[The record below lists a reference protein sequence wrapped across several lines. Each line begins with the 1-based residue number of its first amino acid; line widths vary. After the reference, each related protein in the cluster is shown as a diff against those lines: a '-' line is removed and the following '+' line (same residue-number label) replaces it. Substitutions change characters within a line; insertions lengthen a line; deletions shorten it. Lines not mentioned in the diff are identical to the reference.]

1 LSTPI
6 QEAQVRST
14 SGFTLIELMVAMV
27 ILSILT
33 AIAVPSYVRYA
44 QRGDL
49 VEATQGL
56 SQYRV
61 QMEQYYQ
68 DNGNYGTGGA
78 CGVAA
83 PTGLVNFTLT
93 CNLAS
98 AQSYTATM
106 TGNAGGQ
113 VAGFVYTI
121 NQSNTQ
127 QTTGLP
133 SSWGALTSAAST
145 SWIVR

>member
-1 LSTPI
+1 M
-6 QEAQVRST
+6 RST
-14 SGFTLIELMVAMV
+14 SGFTLIELLVAMA
-27 ILSILT
+27 ILAILT
-33 AIAVPSYVRYA
+33 AIAVPSYLRYV

-68 DNGNYGTGGA
+68 DNGNYGTGGV

-83 PTGLVNFTLT
+83 PTTLVNFTLT
-93 CNLAS
+93 CNLTS

-106 TGNAGGQ
+106 TGNAGSP
-113 VAGFVYTI
+113 VDFFAYTI
-121 NQSNTQ
+121 NQANAQS
-127 QTTGLP
+127 TTGLP
-133 SSWGALTSAAST
+133 SSWGTVPASST

>member
-1 LSTPI
+1 MQTK
-6 QEAQVRST
+6 A
-14 SGFTLIELMVAMV
+14 GFTLIELMVVVAIV
-27 ILSILT
+27 AILT
-33 AIAVPSYVRYA
+33 AIAVPAYTRYV

-78 CGVAA
+78 CGIAA
-83 PTGLVNFTLT
+83 PATLVNFG
-93 CNLAS
+93 LACVLNS

-106 TGNAGGQ
+106 TGKNATQ
-113 VAGFVYTI
+113 VTGFAYTI

-133 SSWGALTSAAST
+133 SSWGSLPAAAST

>member
-1 LSTPI
+1 M
-6 QEAQVRST
+6 RST
-14 SGFTLIELMVAMV
+14 SGFTLIELLVAMAV
-27 ILSILT
+27 LAILT
-33 AIAVPSYVRYA
+33 AIALPSYQRYV

-83 PTGLVNFTLT
+83 PGGLVNFTLA
-93 CNLAS
+93 CVLAS
-98 AQSYTATM
+98 AQSYRATM
-106 TGNAGGQ
+106 TGNNGGP
-113 VAGFVYTI
+113 VAGFAYTI
-121 NQSNTQ
+121 DQANNQA
-127 QTTGLP
+127 TTALP
-133 SSWGALTSAAST
+133 SSWGSLTAAAST